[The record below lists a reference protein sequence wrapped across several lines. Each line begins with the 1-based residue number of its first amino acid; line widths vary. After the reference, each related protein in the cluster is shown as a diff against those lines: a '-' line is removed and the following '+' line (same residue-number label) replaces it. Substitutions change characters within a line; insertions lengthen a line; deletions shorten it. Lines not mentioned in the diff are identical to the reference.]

1 MTLKARLLSTLFISF
16 ALMAILLSLVSHWV
30 ILNDFD
36 QLEFEGMQS
45 HMERLD
51 RALTQSHRE
60 IDQTVRTWSQW
71 EAAADFVADEG
82 DAGSFESLLNRETME
97 SLRLNL
103 LMLRDASGDILFE
116 RYYDYNTDK
125 WLEPISG
132 TRGHLFHLARSNT
145 TAVKK
150 GIYALPQG
158 PLLVSARAIH
168 ADDTRVG
175 TLVMGRIFSEHE
187 AQTMAT
193 LTNLDITAY
202 DLKHPPLPDDISDA
216 LYDLSLKSPRH
227 IEADGEGTLNGYML
241 IEDFFSFPA
250 LIFKISQKRSIHD
263 QGVRAVTLLMSSFVA
278 IFALFAVLNRFI
290 FLRYLIRPFRLLR
303 TDLAKIED
311 LSDLSRRV
319 SIPKEEE
326 FQSAALAINRTLSS
340 LEANRKE
347 LTEAHERYSAVVNQ
361 SSEAIYM
368 YDAQTKKIIYGNPAI
383 CRLLGYRYAELLQ
396 KWVYD
401 LVQAPKAEL
410 DATIDSILAGDSYV
424 GERPYRTK
432 FGTLVPLEITAS
444 LVHYQGRQVV
454 SVVGRDI
461 SERKKSEERIR
472 YLAYHDQLT
481 GLPNRTLFLDRLE
494 QCIKEARRTGN
505 SIGLFFL
512 DLNDFKII
520 NDCHGHKI
528 GDRLLLEVAERLEAH
543 LREMDTV
550 ARLGGDEFVVIVKG
564 DATRH
569 NCQTI
574 ARKLI
579 QAIDNPFLLD
589 GIEEEV
595 QVGLSI
601 GISIF
606 ADDAA
611 DMEEMIQHADTAM
624 YAAKRKKH
632 SGWEFFTPEML
643 AQLGPKQRRIT
654 PPTGSEDYNE

>member
-1 MTLKARLLSTLFISF
+1 MTLKARLLSTIFISF
-16 ALMAILLSLVSHWV
+16 ALMAVLLSLVSHWV

-36 QLEFEGMQS
+36 QLEIEDMQS
-45 HMERLD
+45 NMERLD

-60 IDQTVRTWSQW
+60 IDQTARTWSNW
-71 EAAADFVADEG
+71 KAAAEYVASDG
-82 DAGSFESLLNRETME
+82 DTGNFASLLNRETMQ

-116 RYYDYNTDK
+116 RYYDYNANK
-125 WLEPISG
+125 WMEPISG
-132 TRGHLFHLARSNT
+132 TRGHLFHLARANAK
-145 TAVKK
+145 AVKK
-150 GIYALPQG
+150 GIYALPKG

-168 ADDTRVG
+168 ADDTRIG
-175 TLVMGRIFSEHE
+175 TLVMGRIFSEQE
-187 AQTMAT
+187 AQSMAT

-202 DLKHPPLPDDISDA
+202 DLKHPPLPDDISEA
-216 LYDLSLKSPRH
+216 LFNLSLKSPRY
-227 IEADGEGTLNGYML
+227 IDADGAGNLSGYIL
-241 IEDFFSFPA
+241 IKDFFNFPA
-250 LIFKISQKRSIHD
+250 LIFKITQKRSIHT

-278 IFALFAVLNRFI
+278 IFALFAALNRFV

-303 TDLAKIED
+303 TDLDKIED

-326 FQSAALAINRTLSS
+326 FQAAALAINRTLSS
-340 LEANRKE
+340 LEANRVE

-368 YDAQTKKIIYGNPAI
+368 YDAQTKKVIFANPSI
-383 CRLLGYRYAELLQ
+383 CRLLGYRYEELLE

-401 LVQAPKAEL
+401 LVQAPRADL
-410 DATIDSILAGDSYV
+410 DATINSIIAGDSYT
-424 GERPYRTK
+424 GERLYRTK
-432 FGTLVPLEITAS
+432 SGTNVPLEITAS
-444 LVHYQGRQVV
+444 LVHYQGRQVI

-494 QCIKEARRTGN
+494 QCIKEARRTGDT
-505 SIGLFFL
+505 IGLFFL
-512 DLNDFKII
+512 DLNDFKTI

-528 GDRLLLEVAERLEAH
+528 GDRLLLEVAERLESH

-564 DATRH
+564 DATRD

-579 QAIDNPFLLD
+579 QAIDTPFLLD
-589 GIEEEV
+589 GVQEEI
-595 QVGLSI
+595 QIGLSI

-606 ADDAA
+606 ADDAQC
-611 DMEEMIQHADTAM
+611 MEELIQHADTAM
-624 YAAKRKKH
+624 YAAKRKSH
-632 SGWEFFTPEML
+632 SGWEFFTPKML
-643 AQLGPKQRRIT
+643 AQLGPKHSQTI
-654 PPTGSEDYNE
+654 PDPDAEDQ